1 MERAMKTFEATKAFY
16 LFEGGR
22 GLLLNMIFTASAL
35 YQVSVVGLTP
45 FQLVLVGTFLEAV
58 YFLFQI
64 PTGVVADVYSRKWS
78 VIIGFVLIGTG
89 FLIEGMIPTFAAVMT
104 AQAFWGIGATF
115 TDGALEAWLTDEIG
129 EEATGKAML
138 RLGQIGSVTYI
149 VGVLF
154 VVVIGSLYN
163 IAAPIWLCGALLI
176 VLGVSM
182 IGFVPETGFKRK
194 PKEERKHPL
203 VEMSNTFREGV
214 KVMRAKPIL
223 LTLTLASLVN
233 GLYSEG
239 YDRLGTAH
247 LVRSI
252 GFPAVFGTQF
262 QEVQWIGAISIVGAL
277 IGIGMNEIVRRKVD
291 LNSDAQAAR
300 WLIVGTVILSISILA
315 FAWAGNIVVALIGYW
330 ISGFLR
336 GGLHPILFTWSNR
349 QISGVNS
356 GVRATVLSMWSQ
368 ADALGQ
374 IAGGPAVGA
383 IGNTSI
389 RLALTASGLLVGL
402 KLPLYVKANRM

>member
-1 MERAMKTFEATKAFY
+1 
-16 LFEGGR
+16 
-22 GLLLNMIFTASAL
+22 
-35 YQVSVVGLTP
+35 
-45 FQLVLVGTFLEAV
+45 
-58 YFLFQI
+58 
-64 PTGVVADVYSRKWS
+64 
-78 VIIGFVLIGTG
+78 
-89 FLIEGMIPTFAAVMT
+89 
-104 AQAFWGIGATF
+104 
-115 TDGALEAWLTDEIG
+115 
-129 EEATGKAML
+129 
-138 RLGQIGSVTYI
+138 
-149 VGVLF
+149 
-154 VVVIGSLYN
+154 
-163 IAAPIWLCGALLI
+163 
-176 VLGVSM
+176 
-182 IGFVPETGFKRK
+182 
-194 PKEERKHPL
+194 
-203 VEMSNTFREGV
+203 MSNTFREGV
-214 KVMRAKPIL
+214 KVMRDKPIL

-252 GFPAVFGTQF
+252 GFPTVFGTQF

-389 RLALTASGLLVGL
+389 RLALTTSGLLVGL